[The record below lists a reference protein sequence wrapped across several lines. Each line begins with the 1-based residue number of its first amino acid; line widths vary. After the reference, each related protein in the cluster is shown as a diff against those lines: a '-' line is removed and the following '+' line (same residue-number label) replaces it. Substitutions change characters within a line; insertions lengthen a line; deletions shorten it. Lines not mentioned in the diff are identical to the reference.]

1 MSKTVYLCGGINGL
15 SDADAKDWR
24 DTAKALL
31 YAAGFNVLDPMR
43 RDFRGIEGDHTAAI
57 VQGDLFDI
65 GASQILLVNASRPS
79 WGTAMEVMY
88 AARCH
93 AHRKTIFAFGA
104 VAAPSPWL
112 VYHCDR
118 LFPDLAA
125 ALAHLTAGAV

>member
-1 MSKTVYLCGGINGL
+1 MKTVYLCGGINKL

-24 DTAKALL
+24 EQAKAVLF
-31 YAAGFNVLDPMR
+31 AAGFTVLDPMR

-65 GASQILLVNASRPS
+65 GACDVLLVNASRPS

-88 AARCH
+88 AARCI
-93 AHRKTIFAFGA
+93 AHRKTIVAFGA
-104 VAAPSPWL
+104 GEQPSPWL
-112 VYHCDR
+112 AYHCDR
-118 LFPDLAA
+118 LCPDLAS